1 MRTFEYGQFKGT
13 FLQTHFSEKALPMS
27 WVHWDW
33 TGVHIFKTE
42 GEEKLLKHMA
52 METNFL
58 EPFYQAKLILYLW
71 WYVFFCELPGE
82 NGREYRKLV
91 FISNNYTEV
100 SDENGTIFFFFYD
113 LNGSMYKNEPTM

>member
-1 MRTFEYGQFKGT
+1 MHTFEYGQFKGT

-27 WVHWDW
+27 TLGLDR
-33 TGVHIFKTE
+33 GAYFKTE
-42 GEEKLLKHMA
+42 GEETLLKHMA

-71 WYVFFCELPGE
+71 WHVFFCELPGE
-82 NGREYRKLV
+82 NAREYRKLV